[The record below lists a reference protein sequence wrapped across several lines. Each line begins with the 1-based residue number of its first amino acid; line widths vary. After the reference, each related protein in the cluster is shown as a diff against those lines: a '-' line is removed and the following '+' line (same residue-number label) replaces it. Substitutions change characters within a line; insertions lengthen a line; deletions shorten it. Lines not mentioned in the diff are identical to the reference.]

1 MDLVQGAVM
10 IAAMICAVIVFAIHK
25 ASARAADERRI
36 KHIEFEARLKPEH
49 EETVMRI
56 QAGRDAEVAK
66 AIKAEPKP
74 MIEIKAAD

>member
-1 MDLVQGAVM
+1 
-10 IAAMICAVIVFAIHK
+10 
-25 ASARAADERRI
+25 
-36 KHIEFEARLKPEH
+36 
-49 EETVMRI
+49 MRI